1 VATVL
6 VVEDEPAVRLGV
18 RLALEKAGHRVL
30 EAATSQE
37 AWPRLREAEA
47 VVLDWMLPDEPG
59 TRLLERM
66 RQGAY
71 PELPVLMLTARA
83 EVRDRVEGLSRGA
96 DDYLVKPFAT
106 EELLARLEALL
117 RRAGRRKV
125 LRRGPLLLDLERKE
139 ASLDGR
145 PLPLTRREFELL
157 AFLAQ
162 RPGRVYSREELL
174 EAVWGQDYLGTPR
187 TVDQHVLQLREKLG
201 EDPKAPR
208 FLETVR
214 GMGYR
219 FKVAPQEA
227 NHGPSQTKGEG

>member
-1 VATVL
+1 ML
-6 VVEDEPAVRLGV
+6 LVEDEPAVRLGV
-18 RLALEKAGHRVL
+18 RLALERAGHRVL
-30 EAATSQE
+30 EAGSAGE
-37 AWPRLREAEA
+37 AWPLLKEAEL

-59 TRLLERM
+59 VRLLERM
-66 RQGAY
+66 RQGVHA
-71 PELPVLMLTARA
+71 ELPVLLLTARA

-117 RRAGRRKV
+117 RRAGKRKV
-125 LRRGPLLLDLERKE
+125 LKRGPLLLDLERME
-139 ASLDGR
+139 ASLEGQ

-162 RPGRVYSREELL
+162 RPGRVYTREELL
-174 EAVWGQDYLGTPR
+174 EAVWGPDYLGTPR
-187 TVDQHVLQLREKLG
+187 TVDQHILQLREKLR

-214 GMGYR
+214 GLGYR
-219 FKVAPQEA
+219 FR
-227 NHGPSQTKGEG
+227 GEG

>member
-1 VATVL
+1 MATVL
-6 VVEDEPAVRLGV
+6 LVEDEPAVRLGV
-18 RLALEKAGHRVL
+18 RLALERAGHRVL
-30 EAATSQE
+30 EAGSAGE
-37 AWPRLREAEA
+37 AWPLLKEAEL

-59 TRLLERM
+59 VRLLERM
-66 RQGAY
+66 RQGVHA
-71 PELPVLMLTARA
+71 ELPVLLLTARA

-117 RRAGRRKV
+117 RRAGKRKV
-125 LRRGPLLLDLERKE
+125 LKRGPLLLDLERME
-139 ASLDGR
+139 ASLEGQ

-162 RPGRVYSREELL
+162 RPGRVYTREELL
-174 EAVWGQDYLGTPR
+174 EAVWGPDDLGTPR
-187 TVDQHVLQLREKLG
+187 TVDQHILQLREKLR

-214 GMGYR
+214 GLGYR
-219 FKVAPQEA
+219 FR
-227 NHGPSQTKGEG
+227 GEG

>member
-1 VATVL
+1 MATVL
-6 VVEDEPAVRLGV
+6 LVEDEPAVRLGV
-18 RLALEKAGHRVL
+18 RLALERAGYRVL
-30 EAATSQE
+30 EAALAQE
-37 AWPRLREAEA
+37 AWSFLKEAE
-47 VVLDWMLPDEPG
+47 VVILDWMLPDEPG

-66 RQGAY
+66 RQGPY
-71 PELPVLMLTARA
+71 PHLPVLMLTARA

-117 RRAGRRKV
+117 RRAGKRKI
-125 LRRGPLLLDLERKE
+125 LKRGPLLLDLERME
-139 ASLDGR
+139 ASLEGR

-157 AFLAQ
+157 AFLAS
-162 RPGRVYSREELL
+162 RPGRVYTREELL
-174 EAVWGQDYLGTPR
+174 EAVWSQDFMGTPR

-214 GMGYR
+214 GVGYR
-219 FKVAPQEA
+219 FKEA
-227 NHGPSQTKGEG
+227 GEG

>member
-1 VATVL
+1 M
-6 VVEDEPAVRLGV
+6 RLGV
-18 RLALEKAGHRVL
+18 RLALERAGHKVL
-30 EAATSQE
+30 EAPSATE
-37 AWPRLREAEA
+37 AWPLLKEAEILL
-47 VVLDWMLPDEPG
+47 LDWMLPDEPG
-59 TRLLERM
+59 IRFLERL

-139 ASLDGR
+139 ASLGGR
-145 PLPLTRREFELL
+145 PLSLTRREFELL

-219 FKVAPQEA
+219 FKVAPQET
-227 NHGPSQTKGEG
+227 NHGPSQTQTKGEG

>member
-1 VATVL
+1 MATVL
-6 VVEDEPAVRLGV
+6 LVEDEPAVRLGV
-18 RLALEKAGHRVL
+18 RLALERAGHRVL
-30 EAATSQE
+30 EAGSAGE
-37 AWPRLREAEA
+37 AWPLLKEAEL

-59 TRLLERM
+59 VRLLERM
-66 RQGAY
+66 RQGVHA
-71 PELPVLMLTARA
+71 ELPVLLLTARA

-117 RRAGRRKV
+117 RRAGKRKV
-125 LRRGPLLLDLERKE
+125 LKRGPLLLDLERME
-139 ASLDGR
+139 ASLEGQ

-162 RPGRVYSREELL
+162 RPGRVYTREELL
-174 EAVWGQDYLGTPR
+174 EAVWGPDYLGTPR
-187 TVDQHVLQLREKLG
+187 TVDQHILQLREKLR

-214 GMGYR
+214 GLGYR
-219 FKVAPQEA
+219 FR
-227 NHGPSQTKGEG
+227 GEG

>member
-1 VATVL
+1 MATVL
-6 VVEDEPAVRLGV
+6 LVEDEPAVRLGV

-30 EAATSQE
+30 EATTVGE
-37 AWPRLREAEA
+37 AWRLLEEAEA

-59 TRLLERM
+59 TKLLDRM
-66 RQGAY
+66 RQGPF

-117 RRAGRRKV
+117 RRAGKRKV
-125 LRRGPLLLDLERKE
+125 LKHGPLVLDLERKE
-139 ASLDGR
+139 ASLEGQ

-174 EAVWGQDYLGTPR
+174 EAVWGHDYLGTPR

-219 FKVAPQEA
+219 FKTP
-227 NHGPSQTKGEG
+227 TKPTEGEG

>member
-1 VATVL
+1 M
-6 VVEDEPAVRLGV
+6 RLGV
-18 RLALEKAGHRVL
+18 RLALERAGYRVL
-30 EAATSQE
+30 EAALAQE
-37 AWPRLREAEA
+37 AWSLLKEAEV

-71 PELPVLMLTARA
+71 PHLPVLMLTARA

-117 RRAGRRKV
+117 RRAGKRKV
-125 LRRGPLLLDLERKE
+125 LKRGPLLLDLERME
-139 ASLDGR
+139 ASLEGQ

-157 AFLAQ
+157 AFLAG
-162 RPGRVYSREELL
+162 RPGRVYTREELL
-174 EAVWGQDYLGTPR
+174 EAVWGQDFMGTPR

-214 GMGYR
+214 GVGYR
-219 FKVAPQEA
+219 FKEA
-227 NHGPSQTKGEG
+227 DEG

>member
-1 VATVL
+1 M
-6 VVEDEPAVRLGV
+6 RLGV
-18 RLALEKAGHRVL
+18 RLALERAGHRVL

-125 LRRGPLLLDLERKE
+125 LRQGPLLLDLERKE
-139 ASLDGR
+139 ASLDGK

-208 FLETVR
+208 FLETMR

-219 FKVAPQEA
+219 FKTAPQETD
-227 NHGPSQTKGEG
+227 HGPSQTKGEG

>member
-1 VATVL
+1 MATVL

-18 RLALEKAGHRVL
+18 RLALERAGHKVL
-30 EAATSQE
+30 EAPSATE
-37 AWPRLREAEA
+37 AWPLLKEAEILL
-47 VVLDWMLPDEPG
+47 LDWMLPDEPG
-59 TRLLERM
+59 IRFLERM

-139 ASLDGR
+139 ASLGGR

-219 FKVAPQEA
+219 FKVAPQET